1 MSLSGKE
8 AEKGEIVHRPPVGSH
23 TARSTRGLVAPV
35 RAQEQAANWI
45 GRHGIESLV
54 LSLSFSFAFLS
65 LFHE

>member
-1 MSLSGKE
+1 MGKE
-8 AEKGEIVHRPPVGSH
+8 AEEGEIVHRPPVGSH
-23 TARSTRGLVAPV
+23 TARSTHGLVAPV

-54 LSLSFSFAFLS
+54 LSLFFSFAFLS